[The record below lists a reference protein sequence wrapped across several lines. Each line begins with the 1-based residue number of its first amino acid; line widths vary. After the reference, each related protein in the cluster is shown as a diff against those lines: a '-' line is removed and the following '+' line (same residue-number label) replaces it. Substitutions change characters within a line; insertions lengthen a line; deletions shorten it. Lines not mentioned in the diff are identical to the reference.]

1 MPQNHL
7 QKMLYRR
14 NNWKWYQ
21 MKLKEPKVKNH
32 NHWQL
37 QRPRM
42 IQIFIKMTHSTIQ
55 IQVCNLK
62 LKLEI
67 NQVNSSTT
75 TYRYQNG
82 HITMIQLLKM
92 ARSRKNWQKL
102 PSKSTIGAIFT
113 SKLRKLRRIQTASS
127 DLPILRR
134 SRKKLIWIMLPLSLR
149 SRKRSVLIESTSCR
163 NLSKWKQFKRRKNLK
178 LPKLKRNHQQKSHQL
193 LQRSIYKHWSPK
205 LYQNRKRMARQ
216 MTNNP
221 KYCHRRKLISTITIM
236 KRLQNLIQP
245 KTQPKPKLKSY

>member
-134 SRKKLIWIMLPLSLR
+134 SRKKLI
-149 SRKRSVLIESTSCR
+149 
-163 NLSKWKQFKRRKNLK
+163 
-178 LPKLKRNHQQKSHQL
+178 
-193 LQRSIYKHWSPK
+193 
-205 LYQNRKRMARQ
+205 
-216 MTNNP
+216 
-221 KYCHRRKLISTITIM
+221 
-236 KRLQNLIQP
+236 
-245 KTQPKPKLKSY
+245 